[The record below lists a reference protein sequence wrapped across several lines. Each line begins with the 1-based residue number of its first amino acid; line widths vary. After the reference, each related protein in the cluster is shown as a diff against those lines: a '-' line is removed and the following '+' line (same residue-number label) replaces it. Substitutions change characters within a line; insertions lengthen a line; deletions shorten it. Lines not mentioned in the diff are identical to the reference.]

1 LEERVPSLSSS
12 ASWKTLATAAASR
25 PDFCRIASAASRVR
39 KLCACALMYNMCVNM
54 CEHMCVEGGW
64 KNDLGKILDG
74 IAVVLLES
82 HVEAVVFERG
92 GGDRT

>member
-1 LEERVPSLSSS
+1 
-12 ASWKTLATAAASR
+12 
-25 PDFCRIASAASRVR
+25 
-39 KLCACALMYNMCVNM
+39 MYNMCVNM